1 MSAASVHR
9 PASRF
14 VFSPASTGKRDTTM
28 RDRKPGIIWRAALL
42 AITAGTIVAYAD
54 PAPRIAHATATDEV
68 ALDRAA
74 QQVAGLTARA
84 TRPLSTSIAKRSEAQ
99 PSELQS
105 LIRTSYAVFCLKK
118 KQT

>member
-74 QQVAGLTARA
+74 QQVAGLIARA
-84 TRPLSTSIAKRSEAQ
+84 TRPLSTRSDEHTT
-99 PSELQS
+99 ELQP
-105 LIRTSYAVFCLKK
+105 LLPTSYAVFCLENKNK
-118 KQT
+118 

>member
-54 PAPRIAHATATDEV
+54 PAPRIAHATATAEV
-68 ALDRAA
+68 APDRPA
-74 QQVAGLTARA
+74 QQVAGLIPRA
-84 TRPLSTSIAKRSEAQ
+84 TRPLSTPIAKVAATSE
-99 PSELQS
+99 ERRVGKECVHTG
-105 LIRTSYAVFCLKK
+105 RTRWYPE
-118 KQT
+118 T